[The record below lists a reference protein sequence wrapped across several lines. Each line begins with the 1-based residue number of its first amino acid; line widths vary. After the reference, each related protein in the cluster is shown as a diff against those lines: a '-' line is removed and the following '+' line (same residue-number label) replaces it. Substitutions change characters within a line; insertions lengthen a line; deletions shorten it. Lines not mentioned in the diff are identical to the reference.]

1 MFAVMRAVLNKPFNK
16 IRISY
21 SIRLRKSESKTN
33 TKAGSAHL
41 QVTKDRKTVRIP
53 LGLEWTL
60 DKFDPKKNHFLPRWP
75 GDTEV
80 NDVNLEAQQCL
91 ARVSELMVHYRL
103 TNTAVTLQKLID
115 DYQNFASKE
124 QVSNYFQVTAD
135 KLFKE
140 GIVAKS
146 TYKNYKQSI
155 NRLKLFEQ
163 ANGEPLLFSHL
174 NSSTGTRIYRFC
186 RNQLKLAHNT
196 SVLIIKHY
204 KQFLRLAIKD
214 QMQFD
219 HNAMV
224 VPTTYQRGFFE
235 ALEMEEL
242 KRLNFLFDHPD
253 QLTDVQHEALRKFLF
268 SCYTGLRIGDNK
280 LVQSKNFS
288 GNRLSIILSKGAG
301 HIGKKLQLDL
311 PEVAMRLIKGR
322 KGYVFKQLPDPTVN
336 KALKKCAHL
345 AGIDKRVTF
354 HVARNT
360 FGTILVELG
369 CDAFA
374 LRDFLGHSSLTDT
387 QKYVKAGTT
396 RKENLLKKFDT
407 I

>member
-1 MFAVMRAVLNKPFNK
+1 MRAVLNKPFNK
-16 IRISY
+16 IKISY
-21 SIRLRKSESKTN
+21 SIRLRKSESKKN
-33 TKAGSAHL
+33 QKIGSAHL

-53 LGLEWTL
+53 LGIEWNI
-60 DKFDPKKNHFLPRWP
+60 DKFNPEKNSFQPRWP
-75 GDTEV
+75 GDIEV
-80 NDVNLEAQQCL
+80 NDVNLEAQQSL
-91 ARVSELMVHYRL
+91 SRISELLVHYRL
-103 TNTAVTLQKLID
+103 TNSSVSLQKLID
-115 DYQNFASKE
+115 DYQNFASRE
-124 QVSNYFQVTAD
+124 QVSHYFQITAD
-135 KLFKE
+135 KLLKE

-146 TYKNYKQSI
+146 THKNYKQSV
-155 NRLKLFEQ
+155 NRIKLFEQ
-163 ANGEPLLFSHL
+163 ANGEPLIFSQL

-186 RNQLKLAHNT
+186 RNDLKLAHNT

-214 QMQFD
+214 QIQFD
-219 HNAMV
+219 QQAMV

-235 ALEMEEL
+235 ALEMDEL
-242 KRLNFLFDHPD
+242 KRLNYLFDHPNE
-253 QLTDVQHEALRKFLF
+253 LTDVQHEALRKFLF

-280 LVQSKNFS
+280 LVNSKNFS

-311 PEVAMRLIKGR
+311 PDAAMRLIKDRRGF
-322 KGYVFKQLPDPTVN
+322 VFKSIPDPTVN
-336 KALKKCAHL
+336 KALKRCAFL
-345 AGIDKRVTF
+345 ANIDKRVTF

-374 LRDFLGHSSLTDT
+374 LKDFLGHSSITDT

-396 RKENLLKKFDT
+396 RKENLLKKFDS